1 MKTSIG
7 LFGISGVYNFGCE
20 AIVRGSYKFLRDL
33 YPDSR
38 IVYYTYNY
46 DYDKERLN
54 DIDIE
59 IVPIVRTIKLWKRI
73 VNLILRKFN
82 IGYQFLMFDATRIA
96 NEIDVLVSIGGDI
109 YTIPQYLRERDV
121 YPYHNELIDLA
132 NICLKAG
139 KKVWIYGASIGPFGS
154 NKNAVE
160 YYVKNLSKYEKIICR
175 EQISVDYL
183 HSIGVHNTLFMP
195 DPAFLVAGN
204 TDENKERRYIGI
216 NLSALS
222 LKETIGENHDE
233 KIKELAD
240 FIVALYYNLKQPI
253 MFLPHVVFGDG
264 ENDNDFLFM
273 NRIYEVL
280 PEEVKNNVE
289 IADYS
294 GGFIGIKHSLRQCC
308 LVVSARMHCCVNA
321 IHENIPTFFLVYS
334 QKAKGMCQYVYGHE
348 KWTLDITQVN
358 GESIEK
364 IKELYSDCQQVS
376 VYLEQRNREIMCA
389 YNLGVKEINKGNVV
403 C

>member
-1 MKTSIG
+1 MGKKIG

-20 AIVRGSYKFLRDL
+20 AIVRGSFKFLKDL

-38 IVYYTYNY
+38 IIYYTYNY
-46 DYDKERLN
+46 EYDKDRLK

-59 IVPIVRTIKLWKRI
+59 IVPVARTIKLWKRV
-73 VNLILRKFN
+73 VNLILRKLN
-82 IGYQFLMFDATRIA
+82 VEYQLLMFDATSIA
-96 NEIDVLVSIGGDI
+96 NQIDLLVSIGGDI
-109 YTIPQYLRERDV
+109 YTIPQYLRERKV

-132 NICLKAG
+132 NRCLKAG
-139 KKVWIYGASIGPFGS
+139 KEVWVYGASIGPFGN
-154 NKNAVE
+154 NKNAIN
-160 YYVKNLSKYEKIICR
+160 YYAKNLSKYDKIICR

-195 DPAFLVAGN
+195 DPAFLVDGN
-204 TDENKERRYIGI
+204 INQNKESVYIGI

-222 LKETIGENHDE
+222 LKETIGEKHDA

-240 FIVALYYNLKQPI
+240 FVEALYCNLKHPI

-273 NRIYEVL
+273 KRIYEEL
-280 PEEVKNNVE
+280 PKTIKDNVE

-294 GGFIGIKHSLRQCC
+294 RGFIGIKHSLMQCC
-308 LVVSARMHCCVNA
+308 MVISARMHCCVNA

-334 QKAKGMCQYVYGHE
+334 QKSKGMCQYVYGHE

-358 GESIEK
+358 ADSIEE
-364 IKELYSDCQQVS
+364 IKELYNERQQVGS
-376 VYLEQRNREIMCA
+376 YLEYRNSEIMNS
-389 YNLGVKEINKGNVV
+389 YDLGVKEIRKKIV
-403 C
+403 